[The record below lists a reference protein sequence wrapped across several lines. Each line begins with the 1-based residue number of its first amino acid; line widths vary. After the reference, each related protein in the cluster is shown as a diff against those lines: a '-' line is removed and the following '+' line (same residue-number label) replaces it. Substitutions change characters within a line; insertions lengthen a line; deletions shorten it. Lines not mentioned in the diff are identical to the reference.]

1 MVKMQLTIKT
11 KLYGLAAGSLL
22 LVAGVSATGY
32 WGITSVTK
40 TTVQVGA
47 LGVAIRNH
55 VEANMFNDMTR
66 EDIYAVCT
74 KTADEQQGAITN
86 LAAHSKLLA
95 DRTAAARAMV
105 TDPKLEAALDAE
117 NQKVQ
122 EYIGAG
128 DSLSKVI
135 VNDRTAAVAA
145 SGKALELYQAL
156 QQEIQEDGEQLAT
169 SAQDAELSAKTKAAR
184 ATHAMFAICGV
195 ALLILFLGS
204 FTLVRTISS
213 SLGRLTHMVR
223 NIAEGEGDVTR
234 RLETSDD
241 FAKDELSEVGRLF
254 NLFLDKLHQILR
266 GVAADTQKLIA
277 ASQQLLEASE
287 QITSIS
293 RETST
298 QSNSVSQATQQVAQN
313 LQSVSTGA
321 SEMTSTIQSIAENAT
336 EAAKVASSAV
346 GSAKA
351 ADGTVAKLGKS
362 SAEIGVV
369 IKVITAIAQQTN
381 LLALNA
387 TIEAARAGEAGK
399 GFAVVANE
407 VKELA
412 KQTAKATEDIGR
424 KITAIQ
430 GDTKE
435 AATAIGAVSGVINEI
450 NNISATIAAA
460 VEEQSATTN
469 EMTRNAS
476 EAATGAGNIAVNIG
490 EVTKAADG
498 TLLRAQESQKAA
510 QELAS
515 IAAHLS
521 SLMGQFKIER
531 AEKRVDVSLP
541 IRLVATDAK
550 GDRLEQEV
558 TTVNISL
565 NGALL
570 TGIRGLLKPNAEVSL
585 FHLHKQEQ
593 FRIAWVGGKN
603 TPKAGQIGVSAVNQ
617 PSLFWNDVLGA
628 GAQGGAAG
636 SAGTPPKARAMAHG
650 V

>member
-11 KLYGLAAGSLL
+11 KLFGLAAGSLL

-55 VEANMFNDMTR
+55 VEASMFNDMTR

-74 KTADEQQGAITN
+74 KTADEQKDAIAN

-105 TDPKLEAALDAE
+105 TDPKLEATLDAE

-156 QQEIQEDGEQLAT
+156 QQEIQDDGDQLAA

-184 ATHAMFAICGV
+184 ATRAMFAICGV
-195 ALLILFLGS
+195 ALLILVLGS
-204 FTLVRTISS
+204 FMLVRTISL
-213 SLGRLTHMVR
+213 SLRRLTQMVQ
-223 NIAEGEGDVTR
+223 NIAEGDGDVTR
-234 RLETSDD
+234 RLETSED
-241 FAKDELSEVGRLF
+241 FANDELAEISRLF
-254 NLFLDKLHQILR
+254 NLFLNKLHQILR
-266 GVAADTQKLIA
+266 GVAADTQKLTV
-277 ASQQLLEASE
+277 ASQQLLESSE
-287 QITSIS
+287 QITVIS
-293 RETST
+293 RETSV
-298 QSNSVSQATQQVAQN
+298 QSNSVSSATQQVAQN

-321 SEMTSTIQSIAENAT
+321 SEMTSTIQSIAGNAT
-336 EAAKVASSAV
+336 EAAKVATSAVSSA
-346 GSAKA
+346 KT

-412 KQTAKATEDIGR
+412 KQTAKATEDIGS
-424 KITAIQ
+424 KISAIQ
-430 GDTKE
+430 MDTKD

-450 NNISATIAAA
+450 NHISATIAAA

-515 IAAHLS
+515 IASHLS

-541 IRLVATDAK
+541 VRLVGTDAK
-550 GDRLEQEV
+550 GDSLEQEV
-558 TTVNISL
+558 MTGNVSQ

-570 TGIRGLLKPNAEVSL
+570 TGIHGSLKAGAEVSL
-585 FHLHKQEQ
+585 FRLHKQEQ

-603 TPKAGQIGVSAVNQ
+603 TPKAGQIDVAAVNQ
-617 PSLFWNDVLGA
+617 PSAFWNDVLGA
-628 GAQGGAAG
+628 EGQGGAAG
-636 SAGTPPKARAMAHG
+636 STGTAPKPRAMAHG
-650 V
+650 A

>member
-11 KLYGLAAGSLL
+11 KLFGLATGSLL

-40 TTVQVGA
+40 TTTQVGA

-55 VEANMFNDMTR
+55 VEASMFNDMTR

-74 KTADEQQGAITN
+74 KKADEQQDAIAN

-105 TDPKLEAALDAE
+105 TDPKLEATLDAE

-156 QQEIQEDGEQLAT
+156 QQEIQEDGDQLAT
-169 SAQDAELSAKTKAAR
+169 SAQDAERSAKTKAAR
-184 ATHAMFAICGV
+184 ATRALFAICGL
-195 ALLILFLGS
+195 ALLTLLLGS
-204 FTLVRTISS
+204 FALVRTISL
-213 SLGRLTHMVR
+213 SLGRLTQMVR
-223 NIAEGEGDVTR
+223 DIAEGEGDVTR
-234 RLETSDD
+234 RLEISDD
-241 FAKDELSEVGRLF
+241 IAKDELGNISGLF

-266 GVAADTQKLIA
+266 GVAADTQKLSV
-277 ASQQLLEASE
+277 ASQQLLEANE

-346 GSAKA
+346 NSAKT

-362 SAEIGVV
+362 SAEIGEV

-412 KQTAKATEDIGR
+412 KQTAKATEDIGL

-430 GDTKE
+430 VDTKG
-435 AATAIGAVSGVINEI
+435 AASAIAAVSGVINEI

-469 EMTRNAS
+469 EMTRNAG

-515 IAAHLS
+515 IAAHLN
-521 SLMGQFKIER
+521 SLMGQFKIEH
-531 AEKRVDVSLP
+531 AEKRVDIALP
-541 IRLVATDAK
+541 IKLVGTDAK
-550 GDRLEQEV
+550 GERSEQEV
-558 TTVNISL
+558 MTVNISQ

-570 TGIRGLLKPNAEVSL
+570 TGIRSTLKAGAEVSL

-603 TPKAGQIGVSAVNQ
+603 TPKAGQIRVSAVNQ

-628 GAQGGAAG
+628 EGQDGAAG
-636 SAGTPPKARAMAHG
+636 SAGTPSKARAMAHG
-650 V
+650 A

>member
-1 MVKMQLTIKT
+1 MHLTIKT
-11 KLYGLAAGSLL
+11 KLFGLATGSLL
-22 LVAGVSATGY
+22 LVACVSGTGY

-55 VEANMFNDMTR
+55 VEASMFNDMTR

-74 KTADEQQGAITN
+74 KTADEQKDAIAN

-95 DRTAAARAMV
+95 ERTAAARAMV
-105 TDPKLEAALDAE
+105 TDPKLEATLDAE

-156 QQEIQEDGEQLAT
+156 QQEISDDGEQLAAG
-169 SAQDAELSAKTKAAR
+169 AQDAERSAKTKAAR
-184 ATHAMFAICGV
+184 ATGAMFAICGV

-204 FTLVRTISS
+204 FTLVRTISL
-213 SLGRLTHMVR
+213 SLGRLTQMAQ

-234 RLETSDD
+234 RLEVSDEV
-241 FAKDELSEVGRLF
+241 ANDELGNISRLF
-254 NLFLDKLHQILR
+254 NVFLGKLHQILR
-266 GVAADTQKLIA
+266 GVSADTQKLIA
-277 ASQQLLEASE
+277 ASQQLLETSE
-287 QITSIS
+287 QITTTS
-293 RETST
+293 RETSV
-298 QSNSVSQATQQVAQN
+298 QSNSVSRDTQQVAQN

-321 SEMTSTIQSIAENAT
+321 SEMTSTIQSIAGNAT

-346 GSAKA
+346 ISAKA
-351 ADGTVAKLGKS
+351 ADATVAKLGQS

-430 GDTKE
+430 VDTKE
-435 AATAIGAVSGVINEI
+435 AASAIAAVSGVIAEI

-476 EAATGAGNIAVNIG
+476 EAATGAGHIAGNIG

-510 QELAS
+510 QELAA

-531 AEKRVDVSLP
+531 AERRVDISLP
-541 IRLVATDAK
+541 VRLVGSDAS
-550 GDRLEQEV
+550 GDPLE
-558 TTVNISL
+558 
-565 NGALL
+565 
-570 TGIRGLLKPNAEVSL
+570 
-585 FHLHKQEQ
+585 
-593 FRIAWVGGKN
+593 GK
-603 TPKAGQIGVSAVNQ
+603 
-617 PSLFWNDVLGA
+617 
-628 GAQGGAAG
+628 
-636 SAGTPPKARAMAHG
+636 R
-650 V
+650 